1 MDAAGDFEAYLKKF
15 FKDDED
21 DAAAAVVALLQKE
34 QEEPEEL
41 ESIAEPEPELNEWN
55 LDKELHRFVA
65 DLQAK
70 HQKEL
75 QLVEEMTKNPDH
87 EARAALFS

>member
-21 DAAAAVVALLQKE
+21 DAAAAVAVLLQE
-34 QEEPEEL
+34 QGDDAKPDA
-41 ESIAEPEPELNEWN
+41 ESEAEPMNEWN
-55 LDKELHRFVA
+55 LDKELRRFAV

-75 QLVEEMTKNPDH
+75 KLVEEMMKNPDH
-87 EARAALFS
+87 EARAALFG